1 MRISQSSFSSALVT
15 GGAGFIG
22 SHLVDALMEKDVRVT
37 VLDNLSGGRL
47 SNISAWL
54 KNSRFRFFM
63 GDMLNPHDV
72 REALRGCE
80 IVFHLAANPDVKI
93 GAFNTRIDYE
103 QNILAT
109 YNLLEAM
116 KEMGECRRIVFT
128 STSTVYGEAEKI
140 PTPEDY
146 GPLKPI
152 SLYGA
157 SKIACEAL
165 ISGYSHLFGFK
176 SVVCRLAN
184 IVGSRSGH
192 GVIYDFINKLREN
205 PQKLEVLGDG
215 KQRKSYLHVKD
226 CVEAILIA
234 AEKSRGQVEIYN
246 VGSED
251 TVNVTTIA
259 EIIIEEMGLKNV
271 EIYYTGGVEGGRG
284 WRGDVKTMLLDIT
297 KIKGLGWKPKLNS
310 AEAVRRAVK
319 DIISETKVLSNKQ
332 FS

>member
-1 MRISQSSFSSALVT
+1 MRASQISFSRALVT

-22 SHLVDALMEKDVRVT
+22 SHLVDALMEREVEVT

-54 KNSRFRFFM
+54 KNPRFRFLM
-63 GDMLNPHDV
+63 GDMLNQHDIK
-72 REALRGCE
+72 EALEGCE
-80 IVFHLAANPDVKI
+80 IVFHLAANPDVRV
-93 GAFNTRIDYE
+93 GALNTRIDYE

-109 YNLLEAM
+109 YNLLEVM
-116 KEMGECRRIVFT
+116 RETGECRRIVFT

-157 SKIACEAL
+157 SKLACEAL

-176 SVVCRLAN
+176 SVICRLAN

-192 GVIYDFINKLREN
+192 GVIYDFINKLMEN
-205 PQKLEVLGDG
+205 PNRLEILGDG
-215 KQRKSYLHVKD
+215 RQRKSYLYVRD
-226 CVEAILIA
+226 CVEAMLTA
-234 AEKSRGQVEIYN
+234 AEGAKGQVEIYN
-246 VGSED
+246 IGSED
-251 TVNVTTIA
+251 TVDVTSIA
-259 EIIIEEMGLKNV
+259 NIIIEEMGLRNV

-284 WRGDVKTMLLDIT
+284 WRGDVKVMLLDIT
-297 KIKGLGWKPKLNS
+297 RIKGLGWRPKLNS
-310 AEAVRRAVK
+310 AEAVRQAAR
-319 DIISETKVLSNKQ
+319 DIIAERGRLQ
-332 FS
+332 

>member
-1 MRISQSSFSSALVT
+1 MHASQISFSRALVT

-22 SHLVDALMEKDVRVT
+22 SHLVDALMEREVEVT

-54 KNSRFRFFM
+54 KNPRFRFLM
-63 GDMLNPHDV
+63 GDMLNQHDIK
-72 REALRGCE
+72 EALEGCE
-80 IVFHLAANPDVKI
+80 IVFHLAANPDVRV
-93 GAFNTRIDYE
+93 GALNTRIDYE

-109 YNLLEAM
+109 YNLLEVM
-116 KEMGECRRIVFT
+116 REIGECRRIVFT

-157 SKIACEAL
+157 SKLACEAL

-176 SVVCRLAN
+176 SVICRLAN

-192 GVIYDFINKLREN
+192 GVIYDFINKLMEN
-205 PQKLEVLGDG
+205 PNRLEILGDG
-215 KQRKSYLHVKD
+215 RQRKSYLYVRD
-226 CVEAILIA
+226 CVEAMLTA
-234 AEKSRGQVEIYN
+234 AEGAKGQVEIYN
-246 VGSED
+246 IGSED
-251 TVNVTTIA
+251 TVDVTSIA
-259 EIIIEEMGLKNV
+259 NIIIEEMGLRNV

-284 WRGDVKTMLLDIT
+284 WRGDVKVMLLDIT
-297 KIKGLGWKPKLNS
+297 RIKGLGWRPKLNS
-310 AEAVRRAVK
+310 AEAVRQAAR
-319 DIISETKVLSNKQ
+319 DIIAERGRLQ
-332 FS
+332 

>member
-1 MRISQSSFSSALVT
+1 MHASQISFSRALVT

-22 SHLVDALMEKDVRVT
+22 SHLVDALMEREVEVT

-54 KNSRFRFFM
+54 KNPRFRFLM
-63 GDMLNPHDV
+63 GDMLNQHDIK
-72 REALRGCE
+72 RALEGCE
-80 IVFHLAANPDVKI
+80 IVFHLAANPDVRV
-93 GAFNTRIDYE
+93 GALNTRIDYE

-109 YNLLEAM
+109 YNLLEVM
-116 KEMGECRRIVFT
+116 REIGECRRIVFT

-157 SKIACEAL
+157 SKLACEAL

-176 SVVCRLAN
+176 SVICRLAN

-192 GVIYDFINKLREN
+192 GVIYDFINKLMEN
-205 PQKLEVLGDG
+205 PNRLEILGDG
-215 KQRKSYLHVKD
+215 RQRKSYLYVRD
-226 CVEAILIA
+226 CVEAMLTA
-234 AEKSRGQVEIYN
+234 AEGAKGQVEIYN
-246 VGSED
+246 IGSED
-251 TVNVTTIA
+251 TVDVTSIA
-259 EIIIEEMGLKNV
+259 NIIIEEMGLRNV

-284 WRGDVKTMLLDIT
+284 WRGDVKVMLLDIT
-297 KIKGLGWKPKLNS
+297 RIKGLGWRPKLNS
-310 AEAVRRAVK
+310 AEAVRQAAR
-319 DIISETKVLSNKQ
+319 DIIAERGRLQ
-332 FS
+332 